1 MRLAKSGARPS
12 YVSSIVVTRVVL
24 VYTHLQVLL
33 KAVNLRIRQLEATVS
48 TQQVSLDAV
57 TEKSAQQESIIEKQ
71 EDKIAT
77 QEVIIQG
84 LETSHKEVV
93 LQSAEQGKVRRSVH
107 LLTLQLTWPWRPSR
121 NSQSRSRR
129 LRSNSPTCS
138 NPWSLKNSPRKP
150 SPKKPLSPPL
160 PSSRPSP
167 PPHRRPPLHLSWH
180 RTPNFREQ
188 S

>member
-1 MRLAKSGARPS
+1 MRLAQSGARPS

-77 QEVIIQG
+77 QEVIIHG

-107 LLTLQLTWPWRPSR
+107 LSTV
-121 NSQSRSRR
+121 
-129 LRSNSPTCS
+129 
-138 NPWSLKNSPRKP
+138 
-150 SPKKPLSPPL
+150 
-160 PSSRPSP
+160 
-167 PPHRRPPLHLSWH
+167 
-180 RTPNFREQ
+180 
-188 S
+188 